1 MSRPRRYQRHLGGNW
16 PPLVLCG
23 TLAVTGCS
31 MPKATAET
39 EAPHETHV
47 GVVTLRGL
55 ALVISK
61 DGLGRVAGTLVND
74 STAPVEVM
82 VSDDDDALTVVVPA
96 HGAYPFDTHEAVFDT
111 VETQSG
117 DTCTIA
123 VTTPAVSTEL
133 EVPVVDVT
141 LAPRVSYLAS

>member
-1 MSRPRRYQRHLGGNW
+1 MSRPRRYQRHHLGGNW

-31 MPKATAET
+31 MPKATADT
-39 EAPHETHV
+39 EAPPEAHV
-47 GVVTLRGL
+47 GIVTLRGL
-55 ALVISK
+55 ALVTSE

-82 VSDDDDALTVVVPA
+82 ISDDDDAVTAVVPA
-96 HGAYPFDTHEAVFDT
+96 HSEYPFDTHEAVFDT
-111 VETQSG
+111 VKTQPG
-117 DTCTIA
+117 DTCTIT

-133 EVPVVDVT
+133 EVPVVDLT
-141 LAPRVSYLAS
+141 LAPQVS